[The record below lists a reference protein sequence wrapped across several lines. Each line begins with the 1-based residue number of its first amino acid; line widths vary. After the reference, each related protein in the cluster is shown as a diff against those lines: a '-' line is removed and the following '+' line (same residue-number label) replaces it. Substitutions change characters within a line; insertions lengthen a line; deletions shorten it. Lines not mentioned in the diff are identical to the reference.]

1 MSNLPAWCSGIIPV
15 SGLAVL
21 HGISAVVKALATV
34 TCFVLAIG
42 APKTLSVPL
51 PAYPVVKDDCRCD
64 DVPVKSAAVG
74 VTGPL

>member
-1 MSNLPAWCSGIIPV
+1 MIPV
-15 SGLAVL
+15 SGLEVL
-21 HGISAVVKALATV
+21 HGIPAVVKASTRV

-51 PAYPVVKDDCRCD
+51 PAYPVVKDDCRSD
-64 DVPVKSAAVG
+64 DVPVDSTEFG